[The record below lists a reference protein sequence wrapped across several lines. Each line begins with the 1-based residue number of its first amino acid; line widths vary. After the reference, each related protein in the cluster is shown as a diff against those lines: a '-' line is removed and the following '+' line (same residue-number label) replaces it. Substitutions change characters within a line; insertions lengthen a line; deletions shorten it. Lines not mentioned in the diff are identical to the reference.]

1 MDFGSAVKILSGKK
15 SSEQSINETPA
26 TSKVITATVV
36 SKSENGS
43 VRVALDGQ
51 VFNEDDSQ
59 YIELDT
65 VGGLEEGDT
74 VNILLTGNSGYGLTP
89 FAIGSVGSIDRL
101 SERVT
106 IAQEAG
112 DIALATNQHFWT
124 DTSGAHVTD
133 DTSDAWNTEYAKDNH
148 GQLSNPTDNDPWHN
162 ILLNSLGILLRRGLL
177 NLTSISKSAIAF
189 YDGTGNSSDNI
200 TASFGGN
207 GAIIGKTSGRHV
219 VVGVDGLSVY
229 NSDGS
234 LAPVNSTFDGKNI
247 DGGSISGSKIN
258 FSTFEDGVI
267 SGSAI
272 DTSTFKNGTI
282 SGSVIDTSTF
292 ENGTIEG
299 SVIRAST
306 LTDIPFAAI
315 DQLETRVANIADAQI
330 GTATIK
336 QAQVENLSS
345 DYAHIQN
352 GIINNATID
361 AAKINNLQAKVGT
374 FGYAHI
380 TNGVI
385 DNAKI
390 GYADVNELSANY
402 AQINMSNVNNS
413 WITNGT
419 IARAAIKSEMV
430 ESISANKLT
439 AGVINAYDISVTNLH
454 ASSLIVDKLNGQPVI
469 GGYTYI
475 PKTSSGYS
483 SKNPKSLGWYE
494 MTSSGFVKSN
504 DTTVDMTKAYYLD
517 GEATELYD
525 RTYIDNLASELD
537 DRIDGAIETFTT
549 DTIPTLNNYPASDWL
564 TDTVKDLHVGDICYV
579 VNAGSE
585 QDGYCYRF
593 AYDNT
598 SAQYKWVLIKDNQVT
613 AALGRISNLETFES
627 NTTSWIEET
636 DEGLT
641 TIRTNHTNL
650 SGIVDK
656 TVTETKQLWFT
667 KANTTAP
674 SRPSSAVTSTSTAG
688 NAWRTVVPAWN
699 ASYPNYYYCLQY
711 KLADGT
717 YAWSDVVRDIAMG
730 ESQAT
735 SRDAQATADSN
746 IKSSIQLW
754 FTKAN
759 TTAPSKPS
767 AEVTTNSAST
777 VNAWN
782 KAIPTY
788 NSSYPNYFTCYQ
800 QQKGDGTYQWTDVVY
815 DRSISEAQAKAQ
827 ASLPSST
834 FETFK
839 TTTFKEVVDEV
850 DEQSSKITNLST
862 LTETLANPNLT
873 QWFSAGVPQANGEY
887 WQYVAGN
894 GAPYIQLEDKGDG
907 WMHAVLDNTS
917 GTGTRRFDFDAVA
930 SDAIGLGKNYTFL
943 FEFRNINSDN
953 VSSQVY
959 VVQESTYGMQFW
971 GNFAQK
977 LLQGTSTDCTVNLPN
992 TLAQSG
998 NQQAEL
1004 CEDGIYRKRVVRKSE
1019 DSDSTYWTRSDIKR
1033 CLCMVIFCSAGG
1045 HFDAEFRFSIY
1056 DGEYLGP
1063 YKPYV
1068 PITEYTKTSNTV
1080 NDVKQTANENY
1091 AHITNLTTTL
1101 GTNSD
1106 GTSKSEDIVHKYNTL
1121 DQTLDETVSR
1131 VGATESHMETI
1142 ANPNLTPYFSHPEE
1156 DTYNA
1161 TTNPHGYWHVALN
1174 AASGNWTPLED
1185 GWARLSYDNSSGTGT
1200 KYGNV
1205 RTEIVTSLKYDTD
1218 YTLMV
1223 EARNVTISGTVYLY
1237 GIAKRDGLGQFAS
1250 SPTRQVLTTTDSA
1263 VYYQH
1268 AKTLSDYTGL
1278 KESTS
1283 GYIQITAGASITGD
1297 FRFSLYESAVKD
1309 GTVIPYSGPYKPYTD
1324 QNVSNYRVTQAESS
1338 ITQNREEI
1346 ALRVTKADYAK
1357 DVSIRLRMIRE
1368 KWTDANWATYEAVGY
1383 TTSWVNK
1390 HVYSTGDTATGF
1402 DSTTLKIGDL
1412 VVVEGNSSDS
1422 STPHALT
1429 AKVNAIPTSAT
1440 GNINMTTIGANSST
1454 GLTEKITNA
1463 ETAIQQNSEAITL
1476 SAKKTEAVGNMLYD
1490 TDVNGLTAVN
1500 GPGPRYFSD
1509 AGQASTTVASFVA
1522 LTDPPEP
1529 GIHYA
1534 AQFVCNGENTGAN
1547 NRGLAFYQPEN
1558 WTDLPMVVGQ
1568 TYVVSYWAR
1577 CTSGTGY
1584 VRVSRQ
1590 EGSSVIYVPASKTVE
1605 GQTWTSV
1612 EDIGTEWRHI
1622 AVSFTHETKGAKYD
1636 RIWFRSYFVAGVAGT
1651 VQMCG
1656 FKLAPQAYA
1665 TSAELKVANDEI
1677 STKVEK
1683 NGVISSINQSSES
1696 VTINANRVNI
1706 AGAAIFSSG
1715 GAFDTSATVVKSEM
1729 QWYSSTS
1736 ASSATGGS
1744 WKASQP
1750 SVAAGHYIW
1759 QRELVT
1765 YANGTTAYKP
1775 SSAGVCIQG
1784 QTDLSDYS
1792 TTTAMNTAI
1801 GNAVDGIEI
1810 GGRNLARWTNTQV
1823 NGGTWNKALDPSESY
1838 GWYRYTSSTTIA
1850 KTTDGMKFTHNDSTA
1865 RSGVVLYLGYPNAA
1879 IGLEN
1884 LVISFDYRT
1893 NMTTL
1898 YNPYLL
1904 VAESGNPMQTSAM
1917 TCTASET
1924 EWVHGT
1930 WELKFPTSAD
1940 KTVVAILFGYVNT
1953 NGGWLEIKKGTL
1965 KLEKGTKETGWSP
1978 APEDVANDIESA
1990 ISGQGGFTILWD
2002 YSAYTT
2008 QNLGEAYICAL
2019 DPTTNETSDANGWV
2033 MWNSVK
2039 RTVPK
2044 GMVNPN
2050 SVHPFNI
2057 PLFIVLRLSS
2067 ATATT
2072 GTNYVVHYNDGW
2084 KSGPM
2089 SGGSLS
2095 DWEWVEETDIVI
2107 GSFVMTGAE
2116 TSVNSTIIFRTP
2128 WSSKQV
2134 TTATVT
2140 ANSAYSLA
2148 NTANNTAN
2156 AAAPKSGAIARSQ
2169 RIYYRQTSSGS
2180 APGKNTTWLA
2190 SSGTGYG
2197 NWSLS
2202 IPQLTTSSGT
2212 KYPKLY
2218 TAVQTQTVA
2227 QQAAGTTCT
2236 CSTVLLDDSITV
2248 IDGGS
2253 IITGSITANI
2263 LKATVIAAVNGGDGK
2278 ISADK
2283 INVSEISIGQS
2294 QVSGLSTALADKE
2307 TAGAAA
2313 AVQSNLDTLTS
2324 GVTWM
2329 GICSTAAGTAAK
2341 VVVCA
2346 GFNADD
2352 LKTGATICV
2361 RFNAANTLADAITLN
2376 VNGTGAKTIS
2386 VGQGASSDTNQLLW
2400 ASGSTIRFYYN
2411 GTYWRVADT
2420 QPSYYGTCSTAA
2432 GTAAKTSSISGAVIY
2447 IGTTVNLNMTNANT
2461 NTSATLNVSST
2472 GAKAIY
2478 YGTST
2483 TRPTTANAYGWHAA
2497 ETAAFVFDGQ
2507 FWRYTN
2513 SMASYQAAQSAK
2525 TASNYIYASSDGIKI
2540 ANSSP
2545 STATTYQLQTATSTD
2560 FVVTG
2565 AVRNRINGDG
2575 MTLYDGTGV
2584 ADSDIMAKFTS
2595 SLVELGKNSQDAVMK
2610 FCNGK
2615 LQLSYY
2621 NDTSRSIRYGDLY
2634 SEEMMAL
2641 RSGYTESPASETGT
2655 RLGSVTTS
2663 LIEESSKV
2671 VSKIASYWYNV
2682 SSSNNRASISAVTSA
2697 TNDDNYCYMDVNRGS
2712 NGAWLKLMLDSFFV
2726 GVDQSNSGPTLKLNS
2741 SGFAINGSTPIK
2753 AIYADT
2759 TVVTLNNG
2767 QWLQVADA
2775 TTVTNKLG
2783 SGASQTNTICIAQN
2797 GDFNTY
2803 AGVVTGAMG
2812 QDGSARAYI
2821 YPNRTGIIR
2830 INYILIRFK

>member
-15 SSEQSINETPA
+15 SSEQNINETPS

-36 SKSENGS
+36 SKSENGL
-43 VRVALDGQ
+43 VKVALDGQ

-89 FAIGSVGSIDRL
+89 FAIGSAGSIDRL

-133 DTSDAWNTEYAKDNH
+133 DTSESWNAEYAKDNH

-189 YDGTGNSSDNI
+189 YDGTGNSADNI

-229 NSDGS
+229 NSDGT

-247 DGGSISGSKIN
+247 DGSSITGSKIN

-282 SGSVIDTSTF
+282 SGSVIDTSKF
-292 ENGTIEG
+292 EDGTISGSVIDTSKFKNGTISGSVIDTSKFEDGTISGSVIDTSKFKNGTIEG

-306 LTDIPFAAI
+306 LTGIPFASIVDASI
-315 DQLETRVANIADAQI
+315 QVANIADAQI

-352 GIINNATID
+352 GIIDN
-361 AAKINNLQAKVGT
+361 AKIGYADVNDLSAH
-374 FGYAHI
+374 YAHI
-380 TNGVI
+380 QNGVI

-390 GYADVNELSANY
+390 GYADVNNLSANY
-402 AQINMSNVNNS
+402 AKIDMANVNNG

-419 IARAAIKSEMV
+419 IANAAIKSEMV

-494 MTSSGFVKSN
+494 MTSSGFVKSD

-525 RTYIDNLASELD
+525 RTYIDNLASELG

-564 TDTVKDLHVGDICYV
+564 TDKVKGLHVGDICYV
-579 VNAGSE
+579 VNPGSE

-613 AALGRISNLETFES
+613 AALGRITDLETFES
-627 NTTSWIEET
+627 ETTSWIEET

-650 SGIVDK
+650 AGVVDK
-656 TVTETKQLWFT
+656 TITETKQLWFT

-674 SRPSSAVTSTSTAG
+674 NKPTAAVTSTSTAG

-759 TTAPSKPS
+759 TTAPGKPT

-800 QQKGDGTYQWTDVVY
+800 QQKGDNTYQWTDVVY

-850 DEQSSKITNLST
+850 DEQSSKITKLST
-862 LTETLANPNLT
+862 LTGTLANPNLT
-873 QWFSAGVPQANGEY
+873 QWFSAGVPKADGAY

-943 FEFRNINSDN
+943 FEFRNINSNSVD
-953 VSSQVY
+953 SQVY
-959 VVQESTYGMQFW
+959 VVQEGTYGMQFW
-971 GNFAQK
+971 GNYAQK
-977 LLQGTSTDCTVNLPN
+977 LLQGTSVDCTVNLPN

-1004 CEDGIYRKRVVRKSE
+1004 CDDGIYRKRIVRKSE

-1033 CLCMVIFCSAGG
+1033 CLCMVVFCSAGG

-1080 NDVKQTANENY
+1080 NDVKQTANANY
-1091 AHITNLTTTL
+1091 AHLTNLTTTL
-1101 GTNSD
+1101 GTNAD

-1121 DQTLDETVSR
+1121 DQTLDGTISR
-1131 VGATESHMETI
+1131 VGATEAHMETI

-1156 DTYNA
+1156 DIYDP

-1174 AASGNWTPLED
+1174 SGSGNWTPLED
-1185 GWARLSYDNSSGTGT
+1185 GWARLSYNNSNGTGS

-1205 RTEIVTSLKYDTD
+1205 RTEIIASLKYDTD

-1237 GIAKRDGLGQFAS
+1237 GIAKRSNTGQFAS
-1250 SPTRQVLTTTDSA
+1250 TPTSYVLTSTDSA

-1309 GTVIPYSGPYKPYTD
+1309 DVVIPYSGPYKPYTD
-1324 QNVSNYRVTQAESS
+1324 QNVSNYRVT
-1338 ITQNREEI
+1338 
-1346 ALRVTKADYAK
+1346 K
-1357 DVSIRLRMIRE
+1357 
-1368 KWTDANWATYEAVGY
+1368 
-1383 TTSWVNK
+1383 
-1390 HVYSTGDTATGF
+1390 
-1402 DSTTLKIGDL
+1402 
-1412 VVVEGNSSDS
+1412 
-1422 STPHALT
+1422 
-1429 AKVNAIPTSAT
+1429 
-1440 GNINMTTIGANSST
+1440 
-1454 GLTEKITNA
+1454 A
-1463 ETAIQQNSEAITL
+1463 ETVIDQTTNNVLIKATKS
-1476 SAKKTEAVGNMLYD
+1476 D
-1490 TDVNGLTAVN
+1490 TT
-1500 GPGPRYFSD
+1500 
-1509 AGQASTTVASFVA
+1509 
-1522 LTDPPEP
+1522 
-1529 GIHYA
+1529 A
-1534 AQFVCNGENTGAN
+1534 AQG
-1547 NRGLAFYQPEN
+1547 
-1558 WTDLPMVVGQ
+1558 GQ
-1568 TYVVSYWAR
+1568 HLIQSL
-1577 CTSGTGY
+1577 
-1584 VRVSRQ
+1584 
-1590 EGSSVIYVPASKTVE
+1590 IN
-1605 GQTWTSV
+1605 
-1612 EDIGTEWRHI
+1612 
-1622 AVSFTHETKGAKYD
+1622 
-1636 RIWFRSYFVAGVAGT
+1636 VAPDG
-1651 VQMCG
+1651 
-1656 FKLAPQAYA
+1656 
-1665 TSAELKVANDEI
+1665 
-1677 STKVEK
+1677 
-1683 NGVISSINQSSES
+1683 
-1696 VTINANRVNI
+1696 VTINADKVNI
-1706 AGAAIFSSG
+1706 EGSAIFSSG

-1736 ASSATGGS
+1736 ATSATGGS

-1750 SVAAGHYIW
+1750 SVAEGHYIW

-1801 GNAVDGIEI
+1801 GNAVDDIEI
-1810 GGRNLARWTNTQV
+1810 GGRNLVRWTDTQV
-1823 NGGTWNKALDPSESY
+1823 NGGTWNKALDPSDSY
-1838 GWYRYTSSTTIA
+1838 GWYRYTSATTIA
-1850 KTTDGMKFTHNDSTA
+1850 KTTDGMKFTHDSSST

-1917 TCTASET
+1917 ACTASET

-1930 WELKFPTSAD
+1930 WKLKFPTSAD
-1940 KTVVAILFGYVNT
+1940 KTVVAVLFGYVNT

-2002 YSAYTT
+2002 YSAYATY
-2008 QNLGEAYICAL
+2008 NLGEAYICAL

-2033 MWNSVK
+2033 MWNGVK

-2044 GMVNPN
+2044 GMINPN
-2050 SVHPFNI
+2050 SVHPFNT
-2057 PLFIVLRLSS
+2057 PLFVVLRLSS

-2072 GTNYVVHYNDGW
+2072 GTNYIVHYNDGW

-2089 SGGSLS
+2089 SAGSLS
-2095 DWEWVEETDIVI
+2095 DWEWVEETDIVL
-2107 GSFVMTGAE
+2107 GTFVMTGAE
-2116 TSVNSTIIFRTP
+2116 TAINSTMIFRAP

-2140 ANSAYSLA
+2140 ANSAYALA

-2169 RIYYRQTSSGS
+2169 RIYYRQTTSGN

-2190 SSGTGYG
+2190 TSGTGYG

-2202 IPQLTTSSGT
+2202 IPQMTNSNGT

-2263 LKATVIAAVNGGDGK
+2263 LKATIIDAVNGGDGK

-2294 QVSGLSTALADKE
+2294 QVSGLDTALSGKE

-2313 AVQSNLDTLTS
+2313 TVQSNLNTLAS
-2324 GVTWM
+2324 GITWM
-2329 GICSTAAGTAAK
+2329 GTCSTAATTAAK

-2386 VGQGASSDTNQLLW
+2386 AGQDVSSETNQVLW

-2420 QPSYYGTCSTAA
+2420 QPSYYGTCTIAA

-2447 IGTTVNLNMTNANT
+2447 AGTTVNINMTHNNTANK
-2461 NTSATLNVSST
+2461 ATLNVSST
-2472 GAKAIY
+2472 GAKYIY
-2478 YGTST
+2478 YGTSAT
-2483 TRPTTANAYGWHAA
+2483 TPTTANEYGWHSN
-2497 ETAAFVFDGQ
+2497 ETASFIFDGQ

-2513 SMASYQAAQSAK
+2513 SATSYTAVQSAK
-2525 TASNYIYASSDGIKI
+2525 TASNYIYASSNGIKI
-2540 ANSSP
+2540 ANATP
-2545 STATTYQLQTATSTD
+2545 STAKTYQLQTASSTD
-2560 FVVTG
+2560 FVIAG

-2575 MTLYDGTGV
+2575 MTLYDDSGTANSNIV
-2584 ADSDIMAKFTS
+2584 AKFTNES
-2595 SLVELGKNSQDAVMK
+2595 TQIGKMSGAHLILDSYETNFYGEDGTTIVAAISQFGNSGGGIVEYPSGYGIVQAVVGTRRADID
-2610 FCNGK
+2610 F
-2615 LQLSYY
+2615 
-2621 NDTSRSIRYGDLY
+2621 DTSYANEQGAQIRLTVNDGTNTNQVALNTDVGLTLSTPLTHITGDTSIDGDL
-2634 SEEMMAL
+2634 AI
-2641 RSGYTESPASETGT
+2641 T
-2655 RLGSVTTS
+2655 GSVTFGTPLTASQIPSLAASKITS
-2663 LIEESSKV
+2663 GTFASGRIPNLAASKITSGTLNAARVPNIAALNNIHSGSKV
-2671 VSKIASYWYNV
+2671 V
-2682 SSSNNRASISAVTSA
+2682 TL
-2697 TNDDNYCYMDVNRGS
+2697 S
-2712 NGAWLKLMLDSFFV
+2712 NGKWLGLMSASEV
-2726 GVDQSNSGPTLKLNS
+2726 ES
-2741 SGFAINGSTPIK
+2741 A
-2753 AIYADT
+2753 
-2759 TVVTLNNG
+2759 
-2767 QWLQVADA
+2767 
-2775 TTVTNKLG
+2775 LG
-2783 SGASQTNTICIAQN
+2783 SGASQSNTICIAQN
-2797 GDFNTY
+2797 GDFNSY
-2803 AGVVTGAMG
+2803 DGVVTGAMG

-2821 YPNRTGIIR
+2821 YPNHTGAVR
-2830 INYILIRFK
+2830 INFVLIRFE